1 MGSLVRDR
9 LTWLVYLQ
17 LGIYGYIL
25 YGLGPSIQL
34 LREDQDVSRTISGF
48 HGTALAVGAVV
59 AGIAGPRV
67 VQRLGRDIALWG
79 GLVTACAGVVLFC
92 STTALPVTLL
102 GAFMATLGGSFVV
115 STSSTVL
122 SDHHA
127 ATGSAAV
134 SEANAAAAGVG
145 TFAPLV
151 VGGAVAVGL
160 GWRAGL
166 LVALVLTASL
176 AVAMGR
182 VRVPDH
188 RLVEAHD
195 PAVSHELPARYWW
208 AWGVIGFCVAVE
220 FSMAIWTSDV
230 LQERIGLSD
239 GAAAAGVTA
248 VVAGMAAGRIAGGR
262 LSLRYDPDWLLY
274 RALALAGIGFAV
286 FWLSSTALPAIVG
299 LVLCG
304 LGIALH
310 FPLGVMRAIRT
321 SPDRPDLAATRAS
334 LAVGLAV
341 GVGPFV
347 LGALSDVIGTHRAF
361 LVVPVFLSLAAV
373 CVARGGPPAMSTG
386 TVVGDGDGRRLRGLQ
401 R

>member
-1 MGSLVRDR
+1 MPGLIRDR

-34 LREDQDVSRTISGF
+34 LRDDQDVSRTVSGF
-48 HGTALAVGAVV
+48 HGTALAVGALV
-59 AGIAGPRV
+59 AGVTGPRV
-67 VQRLGRDIALWG
+67 VQRVGRHVALWG
-79 GLVTACAGVVLFC
+79 GLVTACAGVAIFC
-92 STTALPVTLL
+92 STTALPVTLF
-102 GAFMATLGGSFVV
+102 GAVVATLGGSFVV

-122 SDHHA
+122 SDHHGTA
-127 ATGSAAV
+127 GPAAV

-151 VGGAVAVGL
+151 VGAAVGVGL

-166 LVALVLTASL
+166 LVAVVLTAAL
-176 AVAMGR
+176 ALVLGR

-188 RLVEAHD
+188 RLAPTHD
-195 PAVSHELPARYWW
+195 PAASRALPARYWW
-208 AWGVIGFCVAVE
+208 AWGVIAFCVAVE

-230 LQERIGLSD
+230 LEERIGLSD

-248 VVAGMAAGRIAGGR
+248 VVAGMAIGRVAGGR
-262 LSLRYDPDWLLY
+262 LLLRYDPDWLLY
-274 RALALAGIGFAV
+274 RALALAGAGFAI
-286 FWLSSTALPAIVG
+286 FWLSSSAVPAIAG
-299 LVLCG
+299 LVICG
-304 LGIALH
+304 LGISLH

-341 GVGPFV
+341 GVGPFA
-347 LGALSDVIGTHRAF
+347 LGALSDVVGTHRAF
-361 LVVPVFLSLAAV
+361 LVVPVFLTLAAL
-373 CVARGGPPAMSTG
+373 CVAQGGPRATAPPRTASSEA
-386 TVVGDGDGRRLRGLQ
+386 
-401 R
+401 

>member
-1 MGSLVRDR
+1 MPGVYRDR

-17 LGIYGYIL
+17 LGVYGYVL

-34 LREDQDVSRTISGF
+34 LREEQDVSRTISGF
-48 HGTALAVGAVV
+48 HGTALAAGATLAGVV
-59 AGIAGPRV
+59 GPRV

-79 GLVTACAGVVLFC
+79 GLVTACGGVAIFC
-92 STTALPVTLL
+92 SSTALPVTLL
-102 GAFMATLGGSFVV
+102 GAFVAILGGSFVV
-115 STSSTVL
+115 SSSSTVL
-122 SDHHA
+122 SDHHGA
-127 ATGSAAV
+127 AGPAAV
-134 SEANAAAAGVG
+134 SEANAAAASVG

-151 VGGAVAVGL
+151 VGGSVAVGT

-166 LVALVLTASL
+166 LVAVVLTTIL
-176 AVAMGR
+176 AVALGR

-195 PAVSHELPARYWW
+195 PAASGSLPGRYWW
-208 AWGVIGFCVAVE
+208 AWAAICFCVAVE

-230 LQERIGLSD
+230 LRERIGLSH

-274 RALALAGIGFAV
+274 RALTLAGIGFAV
-286 FWLSSTALPAIVG
+286 FWMSTAPVPAMAG

-310 FPLGVMRAIRT
+310 FPLGVMRAIRA

-334 LAVGLAV
+334 LAIGLAI
-341 GVGPFV
+341 GVGPFA
-347 LGALSDVIGTHRAF
+347 LGALSDVVGTHRAF
-361 LVVPVFLSLAAV
+361 LVVPVFLAFAAL
-373 CVARGGPPAMSTG
+373 CVRRGALPAPAR
-386 TVVGDGDGRRLRGLQ
+386 
-401 R
+401 

>member
-1 MGSLVRDR
+1 MGSVVRDR

-17 LGIYGYIL
+17 LGIYGYVL

-59 AGIAGPRV
+59 AGITGPRV
-67 VQRLGRDIALWG
+67 VQRLGRDVVLWG
-79 GLVTACAGVVLFC
+79 GLVTACAGVAVFC
-92 STTALPVTLL
+92 ATTALPLTLF
-102 GAFMATLGGSFVV
+102 GAFLAILGGSFVV

-122 SDHHA
+122 SDHHGA
-127 ATGSAAV
+127 AGPAAV
-134 SEANAAAAGVG
+134 SEANATAAGVG

-151 VGGAVAVGL
+151 VGGAVAIGL

-166 LVALVLTASL
+166 LVALVLTAVL
-176 AVAMGR
+176 ALLMGR

-188 RLVEAHD
+188 RLVRTHD
-195 PAVSHELPARYWW
+195 PGASHALPSRYWW

-220 FSMAIWTSDV
+220 FSMAIWTSDA

-274 RALALAGIGFAV
+274 RALAVAGVGFAV

-299 LVLCG
+299 LVVCG
-304 LGIALH
+304 LGISLH
-310 FPLGVMRAIRT
+310 FPLGVMRAIRI
-321 SPDRPDLAATRAS
+321 SSDRPDLAATRAS
-334 LAVGLAV
+334 LAIGLAV

-347 LGALSDVIGTHRAF
+347 LGALSDVVGTHRAF
-361 LVVPVFLSLAAV
+361 LVVPVFLIFAAL
-373 CVARGGPPAMSTG
+373 CVARGGPPVTASA
-386 TVVGDGDGRRLRGLQ
+386 RPAPSSP
-401 R
+401 

>member
-17 LGIYGYIL
+17 LGIYGYVL

-48 HGTALAVGAVV
+48 HGTALAIGAVA
-59 AGIAGPRV
+59 AGIAGPRL
-67 VQRLGRDIALWG
+67 VQRMGRDVALWG
-79 GLVTACAGVVLFC
+79 GLVTACAGVAIFC
-92 STTALPVTLL
+92 STTALPVTLF
-102 GAFMATLGGSFVV
+102 GAFTATLGGSFVV

-127 ATGSAAV
+127 AAGPAAV
-134 SEANAAAAGVG
+134 SEANAAAAGIG
-145 TFAPLV
+145 TLAPLL

-166 LVALVLTASL
+166 LVALVLTAAL
-176 AVAMGR
+176 AVALGR

-188 RLVEAHD
+188 RLAGAHD
-195 PAVSHELPARYWW
+195 PAASRALPARYWW
-208 AWGVIGFCVAVE
+208 AWGVVGFCVAVE

-248 VVAGMAAGRIAGGR
+248 IVAGMAAGRIAGGR

-286 FWLSSTALPAIVG
+286 FWLSQATVPAIAG

-341 GVGPFV
+341 GVGPFA
-347 LGALSDVIGTHRAF
+347 LGALSDVVGTHRAF
-361 LVVPVFLSLAAV
+361 LVVPVFLTLAAV
-373 CVARGGPPAMSTG
+373 CVARGGPPAVSPVRVATTG
-386 TVVGDGDGRRLRGLQ
+386 GAKRGQ
-401 R
+401 